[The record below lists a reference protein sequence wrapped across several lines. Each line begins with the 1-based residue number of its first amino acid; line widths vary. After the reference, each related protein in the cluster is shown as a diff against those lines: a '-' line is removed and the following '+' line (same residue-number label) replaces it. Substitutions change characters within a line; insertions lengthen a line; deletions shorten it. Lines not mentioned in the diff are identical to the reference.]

1 MIEKRPKNFV
11 QARRMARQR
20 VLQALYQW
28 QLTAQDVHT
37 IEDQF
42 LSEQN
47 IHNVQKMDTDHFQTL
62 LRGILQHTQPVDMA
76 FAPFLDREIIRLDP
90 IELATLR
97 IGCYELLYCP
107 DVPWRTAINE
117 AVDLAKMFGATESHK
132 YVNGILDKVAHN
144 RQKTVGSWQHL
155 NNPH

>member
-11 QARRMARQR
+11 KARRMARQR
-20 VLQALYQW
+20 ALQALYQW
-28 QLTAQDVHT
+28 QLTEQDVYD
-37 IEDQF
+37 IENQF
-42 LSEQN
+42 LSEQD
-47 IHNVQKMDTDHFQTL
+47 IQKMDIDHFQTL
-62 LRGILQHTQPVDMA
+62 LRGILQHVKPLDNIFT
-76 FAPFLDREIIRLDP
+76 PFLDREIVQLDP
-90 IELATLR
+90 VELATLR

-132 YVNGILDKVAHN
+132 YINGILDKVAHN
-144 RQKTVGSWQHL
+144 RQKNVGSWQHL